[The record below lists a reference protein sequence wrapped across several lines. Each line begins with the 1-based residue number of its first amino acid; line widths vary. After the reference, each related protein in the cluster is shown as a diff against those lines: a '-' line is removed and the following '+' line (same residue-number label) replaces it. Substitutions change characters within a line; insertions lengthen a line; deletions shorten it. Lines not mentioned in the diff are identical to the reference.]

1 MKMPKFKNEQEEQK
15 FWDEKGVLNFIQDG
29 DEYVGLESQLKQ
41 DILHGRRKR
50 RLKNISLKLDPVYVT
65 VIKKI
70 ATQKSLSYQSLIRHW
85 LSENIKRELKAGN

>member
-1 MKMPKFKNEQEEQK
+1 MKIPKFKNEREEQK
-15 FWDEKGVLNFIQDG
+15 FWDEKGVLGFIQEG
-29 DEYVGLESQLKQ
+29 DEDVGIDSQLKQ

-85 LSENIKRELKAGN
+85 LSENIKKELKAGN

>member
-1 MKMPKFKNEQEEQK
+1 MKAPKFKNEREEQK
-15 FWDEKGVLNFIQDG
+15 FWDEKGVLNFIQEN
-29 DEYVGLESQLKQ
+29 DENIGLESQLKQ
-41 DILHGRRKR
+41 DILRGKRKR
-50 RLKNISLKLDPVYVT
+50 HLKNISVKLDPVYIT